1 MHEVCGRRRL
11 GGGEM
16 KIKVIVNTVHNSI
29 TSKLSYG
36 TAGKHLLL
44 GIFYSVSIE
53 LACAYVDVV

>member
-11 GGGEM
+11 SEGEM
-16 KIKVIVNTVHNSI
+16 KTKVIVNTVHNSI

-36 TAGKHLLL
+36 TAGKDLLL

-53 LACAYVDVV
+53 LVCAYVDVV